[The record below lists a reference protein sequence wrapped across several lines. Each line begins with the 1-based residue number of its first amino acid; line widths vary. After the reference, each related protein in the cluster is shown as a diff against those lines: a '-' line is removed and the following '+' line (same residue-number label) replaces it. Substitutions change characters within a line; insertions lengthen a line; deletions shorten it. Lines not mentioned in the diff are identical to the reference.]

1 MLDGSSQLVH
11 EAHGPTPTPT
21 PAATDRAP
29 VAAWGGVAPAPPMR
43 RTAPGVRN
51 GLLAALPADDL
62 ARLRPRLERV
72 PLKRKQILQERNL
85 PPSHAYFIEQGTASL
100 VSRSGDGGTIEVGT
114 LGSIDFVG
122 ISLVLGT
129 GRSPHRCIVQVPGE
143 ALRIDAEGLAQ
154 ALETVP
160 GLRGLL
166 LGYVQ
171 ATMVQSAQLA
181 VCNARH
187 SLGERLARWLLVAHE
202 RLEGDE
208 IPLTHQSLSRAL
220 GVRRASVT
228 SALGQLED
236 LGLVRGGRGR
246 LTIRDAAG
254 LEEASCDCHR
264 AIRTEHQRLRPAHTA
279 CAGGC

>member
-1 MLDGSSQLVH
+1 MLDASSHLAH
-11 EAHGPTPTPT
+11 EAQSPTYAPT
-21 PAATDRAP
+21 PAAKDRAP
-29 VAAWGGVAPAPPMR
+29 ASWSAAAPTR

-51 GLLAALPADDL
+51 GLLAALPADEL

-85 PPSHAYFIEQGTASL
+85 PPTHAYFIERGAASL

-122 ISLVLGT
+122 TPLVLGT

-143 ALRIDAEGLAQ
+143 ALRIDAEGLTH

-187 SLGERLARWLLVAHE
+187 SLTERLARWLIVAHE

-228 SALGQLED
+228 SALGHLE
-236 LGLVRGGRGR
+236 GVGIVRGGRGW
-246 LTIRDAAG
+246 LKICDPAG

-264 AIRTEHQRLRPAHTA
+264 AIRTEHQRLRPGHMA